1 MRVNQQRN
9 QLRIIAGTWRGR
21 KLVFAPVPGLRPT
34 PDRVRET
41 LFNWLGLSV
50 HGARCLDLFAGSGAL
65 GLEAASRGAA
75 AVVLV
80 DADPLVA
87 RTLEE
92 QARALDA
99 RQVRIVQVACE
110 RYLRGHV
117 EPFDVVFLDPP
128 YRQGVL
134 PGCMELLEQRGWL
147 APDAWI
153 YLEAERGLEP
163 PLPAN
168 WGSYRRKS
176 TGQVGYHL
184 VRRRGS
190 AIREEP
196 HRP

>member
-1 MRVNQQRN
+1 MRANQQRN
-9 QLRIIAGTWRGR
+9 QLRIIAGAWRGR
-21 KLVFAPVPGLRPT
+21 KLAFAPVVGLRPT

-80 DADPLVA
+80 DADPRVV

-92 QARALDA
+92 QVRVLDA
-99 RQVRIVQVACE
+99 RQVRIVQATCE
-110 RYLRGHV
+110 RYLQGPA

-128 YRQGVL
+128 YRQGLL
-134 PGCMELLEQRGWL
+134 PGCMEQLERRGWL
-147 APDAWI
+147 SPDAWI

-163 PLPAN
+163 PLPATCEP
-168 WGSYRRKS
+168 YRSKT

-184 VRRRGS
+184 VRRS
-190 AIREEP
+190 ALTVRAQP

>member
-1 MRVNQQRN
+1 MRANQRPN
-9 QLRIIAGTWRGR
+9 QLRIIAGAWRGR
-21 KLVFAPVPGLRPT
+21 KLVFAPVAGLRPT

-80 DADPLVA
+80 DADPLVV
-87 RTLEE
+87 RTLQE
-92 QARALDA
+92 QVRVLDA
-99 RQVRIVQVACE
+99 RQVRIVQASCE
-110 RYLRGHV
+110 RYLLGPA
-117 EPFDVVFLDPP
+117 EPFNLVFLDPP
-128 YRQGVL
+128 YRQGAL
-134 PGCMELLEQRGWL
+134 PGCIELLEQRGWL

-153 YLEAERGLEP
+153 YVEAERGLEL

-168 WGSYRRKS
+168 WDHYRSK
-176 TGQVGYHL
+176 TAGQVGCHL
-184 VRRRGS
+184 VRRVTVR
-190 AIREEP
+190 RQP